1 MLAEVNNA
9 LKVLL
14 YDFGRID
21 PDEVDITFK
30 MPTKE
35 WVESLVVP
43 TINLYQFDIEENTEL
58 RRSGVETIKR
68 NGVAITR
75 LPPRRFDMQYMVTPI
90 STVLEDQGLLLW
102 RVLATLMRFTPL
114 PLEVLPGRLIGTM
127 VRSVPLPSEVLTEE
141 IQTALASEAPIPVP
155 LLAELRPHL
164 ETRLLPVS
172 ARVGKMEGNTRA
184 LDLWGALEVP
194 PRPSLIYSVTVPM
207 DLEFATEAP
216 LVLSRTLRYRRTS
229 SEDEREARGIDRER
243 ATLIGEAF
251 SVGGVVRDRQGTP
264 LAGITIGI
272 DGHAAEEV
280 LTNREGQYGFKR
292 IERGSIQLRVVRPGA
307 PPRVFPVTVPSD
319 TYDITL
325 D

>member
-21 PDEVDITFK
+21 PEEVDITFK
-30 MPTKE
+30 MPTRD

-43 TINLYQFDIEENTEL
+43 TINLYQFDIEENTDL
-58 RRSGVETIKR
+58 RQSGVQTIKR
-68 NGVAITR
+68 NGVGVTR
-75 LPPRRFDMQYMVTPI
+75 MPPRRFDMHFMITPI
-90 STVLEDQGLLLW
+90 STALEDQGLLLW
-102 RVLATLMRFTPL
+102 RVLATLMRFAPL
-114 PLEVLPGRLIGTM
+114 PLEVLPGRFIATM
-127 VRSVPLPSEVLTEE
+127 IRAVPLPSEVITEE
-141 IQTALASEAPIPVP
+141 VQAALGSEAPIPAP

-164 ETRLLPVS
+164 ETRLLPIS
-172 ARVGKMEGNTRA
+172 ARVGKLEGNTRA

-194 PRPSLIYSVTVPM
+194 PRPTLIYSVTVPM

-229 SEDEREARGIDRER
+229 AEDEREARGIDRER

-251 SVGGVVRDRQGTP
+251 SVGGVVRDRQGKP

-280 LTNREGQYGFKR
+280 LTNNQGQYGFHR
-292 IERGSIQLRVVRPGA
+292 VERGPIQLRVARPGA
-307 PPRVFPVTVPSD
+307 PPRVFSVTVPSD